1 MDLEA
6 LELLLAPEFRLIFAE
21 DPRAPRIVSRE
32 QWFATLPRM
41 AFGEC
46 ELRDVEEHCFGNRE
60 VLNMRARFHDWTFDG
75 VTLPIE
81 YLVTDVF
88 VHRDG
93 RRQVVSR
100 VSDVVGETAP
110 HF

>member
-1 MDLEA
+1 
-6 LELLLAPEFRLIFAE
+6 
-21 DPRAPRIVSRE
+21 
-32 QWFATLPRM
+32 
-41 AFGEC
+41 
-46 ELRDVEEHCFGNRE
+46 
-60 VLNMRARFHDWTFDG
+60 MRARFHDWTFDG